1 MIYNESA
8 GGAHE
13 TVRTAAVAALRDGAD
28 VVDTPVRRPAD
39 IDGVLA
45 GYPDRLPVAA
55 GGDGTLHCLVAA
67 LARRGEL
74 SARPV
79 GLIPLGTGNDLAR
92 TLAIPG
98 DPVAAAQTVLH
109 GRYRWMD
116 LLVDQLDGIAVNAVH
131 LGVGAR
137 ASRTAASFKPVLG
150 RLAYPLGAIVAGLLS
165 RGWPVRVEVDGTTVA
180 DGRRRVL
187 QVAIGNGTSIGGG
200 TPITPDA
207 RPDDG
212 QVDVVVSY
220 ATGIARRFSYA
231 ILLRGGRHT
240 DHEQVTSLRGTR
252 IDITGP
258 PTPINADGE
267 LSAPITHTSWR
278 VRPHAWRIAVPS

>member
-1 MIYNESA
+1 MIYNRSA
-8 GGAHE
+8 GGADE
-13 TVRTAAVAALRDGAD
+13 TARTAAVAALREGAD
-28 VVDTPVRRPAD
+28 VVDAPVRRPAD

-45 GYPDRLPVAA
+45 AHPDRQPVAA
-55 GGDGTLHCLVAA
+55 GGDGTLHCLVAT
-67 LARRGEL
+67 LAQRGEL
-74 SARPV
+74 SSRPI

-92 TLAIPG
+92 TLAISR

-116 LLVDQLDGIAVNAVH
+116 LLVDQCDEIAINAVH
-131 LGVGAR
+131 LGAGAR
-137 ASRTAASFKPVLG
+137 AARAAASIKPVLG
-150 RLAYPLGAIVAGLLS
+150 RLAYPIGAVVAGLLS
-165 RGWPVRVEVDGTTVA
+165 RGWPLRIDVDGTTVA

-187 QVAIGNGTSIGGG
+187 QVALGNGASIGGG

-220 ATGIARRFSYA
+220 ATGIGRRFSYA

-240 DHEQVTSLRGTR
+240 DHDEVTSLRGTR

-258 PTPINADGE
+258 PTPINSDGE
-267 LSAPITHTSWR
+267 LSAPTVHTSWQ
-278 VRPHAWRIAVPS
+278 VRPRAWRIAVPS

>member
-1 MIYNESA
+1 MIYNQSA

-13 TVRTAAVAALRDGAD
+13 SARTAAVAALRDGAD
-28 VVDTPVRRPAD
+28 VVDTPVRRPAE

-45 GYPDRLPVAA
+45 AHPDREPVAA
-55 GGDGTLHCLVAA
+55 GGDGTLHCLVAT

-74 SARPV
+74 ARRPV

-92 TLAIPG
+92 TLAIPD

-116 LLVDQLDGIAVNAVH
+116 LLLDQMDGIAVNAVH
-131 LGVGAR
+131 LGVGAS

-150 RLAYPLGAIVAGLLS
+150 RLAYPLGAVAAGLLS
-165 RGWPVRVEVDGTTVA
+165 QGWPLRVEVDGTTVA

-187 QVAIGNGTSIGGG
+187 QVAIGNGASIGGG

-220 ATGIARRFSYA
+220 ATGIGRRFTYA
-231 ILLRGGRHT
+231 ILLRDGRHT
-240 DHEQVTSLRGTR
+240 DHDQVTSLRGTR

-267 LSAPITHTSWR
+267 LSAPTTHTSWR
-278 VRPHAWRIAVPS
+278 VRPHAWRIAAP